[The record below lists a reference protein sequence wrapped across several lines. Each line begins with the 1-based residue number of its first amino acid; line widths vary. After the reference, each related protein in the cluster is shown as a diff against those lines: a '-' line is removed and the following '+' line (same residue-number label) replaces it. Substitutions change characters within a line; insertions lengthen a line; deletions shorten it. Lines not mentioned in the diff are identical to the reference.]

1 MMSKY
6 HLVSQCYLA
15 EISQL
20 LLQYGQLTERALA
33 SKAANK
39 KPLDAKQQ
47 NPRWWGLGFKTI
59 PSYEPI
65 LIYLISGLI
74 YGYFLLCL

>member
-6 HLVSQCYLA
+6 HLVSQCDLA

-33 SKAANK
+33 SKAAKK
-39 KPLDAKQQ
+39 KPPCDLF
-47 NPRWWGLGFKTI
+47 RRGFDSTKYQLITLITFLIVLMNGI
-59 PSYEPI
+59 PNTT
-65 LIYLISGLI
+65 L
-74 YGYFLLCL
+74 

>member
-6 HLVSQCYLA
+6 HLVSQCDLA

-33 SKAANK
+33 SKAAKNK
-39 KPLDAKQQ
+39 APC
-47 NPRWWGLGFKTI
+47 
-59 PSYEPI
+59 E
-65 LIYLISGLI
+65 ISS
-74 YGYFLLCL
+74 

>member
-6 HLVSQCYLA
+6 HLVSQCDLA

-33 SKAANK
+33 SKAAKNK
-39 KPLDAKQQ
+39 APRCQTTSSIQ
-47 NPRWWGLGFKTI
+47 NQIWTHLRGGVISVISHLAFNRKAYPR
-59 PSYEPI
+59 
-65 LIYLISGLI
+65 
-74 YGYFLLCL
+74 